1 MIYFST
7 IRRIR
12 ITIST
17 LQAVKKMSQL
27 SPITRSYVELHIAVI
42 FWGFSAIL
50 GDLIELS
57 WFMIT
62 WWRVVLASGSLIILC
77 RLFQADL
84 TMTKTQLMQ
93 YAGIGMIVAV
103 HWLTFFGSI
112 QYANA
117 SVALITYATAAFMI
131 SILEPLILR
140 TQISKIE
147 VCLGVVIILAMAMV
161 VQGIDLSMRLG
172 LILGLISAF
181 LSALFGVVNKK
192 LVTNGDPLVITT
204 VEMIAAALFLS
215 LLLPIWLG
223 QTQDQFLPVGLDW
236 VYLSVLAFGCT
247 SFAFLI
253 SIRTLQHISAF
264 AQSVVMNL
272 EPIYGIILAIII
284 LGDNKDLTFG
294 FYVGA
299 LIIMCSVLGYP
310 YLKRKLIRTSEIS
323 H

>member
-1 MIYFST
+1 
-7 IRRIR
+7 
-12 ITIST
+12 
-17 LQAVKKMSQL
+17 MSQL

-50 GDLIELS
+50 GDLIEMS
-57 WFMIT
+57 WYMIT
-62 WWRVVLASGSLIILC
+62 WWRVLLASASLLIIC
-77 RLFQADL
+77 RLFQANL
-84 TMTKTQLMQ
+84 RITMGQTLKYT
-93 YAGIGMIVAV
+93 GIGVLVAI

-112 QYANA
+112 KYANA

-181 LSALFGVVNKK
+181 LSALFGVINKK
-192 LVTNGDPLVITT
+192 LVTDGDPLVITT
-204 VEMIAAALFLS
+204 LEMLSASLFLS
-215 LLLPIWLG
+215 VLLPIWLW
-223 QTQDQFLPVGLDW
+223 QTQDQIMPVAWDW
-236 VYLSVLAFGCT
+236 VYLSILAFGCT

-253 SIRTLQHISAF
+253 SIRTLQYISVF

-272 EPIYGIILAIII
+272 EPIYGIILAVII
-284 LGDNKDLTFG
+284 LGDHKDLTAG
-294 FYVGA
+294 FYLGA
-299 LIIMCSVLGYP
+299 FIIMCSVLTYP
-310 YLKRKLIRTSEIS
+310 YLKRKLIRTSEIPY
-323 H
+323 

>member
-1 MIYFST
+1 
-7 IRRIR
+7 
-12 ITIST
+12 
-17 LQAVKKMSQL
+17 MSQL

-50 GDLIELS
+50 GDLIEMS

-62 WWRVVLASGSLIILC
+62 WWRVLLASASLLIIC
-77 RLFQADL
+77 RLFQANL
-84 TMTKTQLMQ
+84 RITMGQTLKYT
-93 YAGIGMIVAV
+93 GIGVLVAV

-112 QYANA
+112 KYANA

-147 VCLGVVIILAMAMV
+147 VCLGVVIIVAMAMV

-181 LSALFGVVNKK
+181 LSALFGVINKK
-192 LVTNGDPLVITT
+192 LVTDGDPLVITT
-204 VEMIAAALFLS
+204 LEMLSASLFLS
-215 LLLPIWLG
+215 VLLPIWLW
-223 QTQDQFLPVGLDW
+223 QTQDQIMPVAWDW
-236 VYLSVLAFGCT
+236 VYLSILAFGCT

-253 SIRTLQHISAF
+253 SIRTLQYISVF

-272 EPIYGIILAIII
+272 EPIYGIILAVII
-284 LGDNKDLTFG
+284 LGDHKDLTAG
-294 FYVGA
+294 FYLGA
-299 LIIMCSVLGYP
+299 FIIMCSVLTYP
-310 YLKRKLIRTSEIS
+310 YLKRKLIRTSEIPY
-323 H
+323 

>member
-1 MIYFST
+1 
-7 IRRIR
+7 
-12 ITIST
+12 
-17 LQAVKKMSQL
+17 MSQL

-50 GDLIELS
+50 GDLIEMS

-62 WWRVVLASGSLIILC
+62 WWRVLLASASLLIIC
-77 RLFQADL
+77 RLFQANL
-84 TMTKTQLMQ
+84 RITMEQTLKYT
-93 YAGIGMIVAV
+93 GIGVLVAV

-112 QYANA
+112 KYANA

-147 VCLGVVIILAMAMV
+147 VCLGVVIIVAMAMV

-181 LSALFGVVNKK
+181 LSALFGVINKK
-192 LVTNGDPLVITT
+192 LVTDGDPLVITT
-204 VEMIAAALFLS
+204 LEMLSASLFLS
-215 LLLPIWLG
+215 VLLPIWLW
-223 QTQDQFLPVGLDW
+223 QTQDQIMPVAWDW
-236 VYLSVLAFGCT
+236 VYLSILAFGCT

-253 SIRTLQHISAF
+253 SIRTLQYISVF

-272 EPIYGIILAIII
+272 EPIYGIILAVII
-284 LGDNKDLTFG
+284 LGDHKDLTAG
-294 FYVGA
+294 FYLGA
-299 LIIMCSVLGYP
+299 FIIMCSVLTYP
-310 YLKRKLIRTSEIS
+310 YLKRKLIRTSEIPY
-323 H
+323 